1 MDFDEI
7 RQFISADEEKVI
19 LMENGKPTI
28 VLMSFN
34 AYKKRFVLKENK
46 RKDVSREKDELKVED
61 LPF

>member
-19 LMENGKPTI
+19 LIEDGKPTI

-34 AYKKRFVLKENK
+34 AYKKRFDLKESK
-46 RKDVSREKDELKVED
+46 KKDVSREKDELKVED

>member
-19 LMENGKPTI
+19 LIEDGKPTI

-34 AYKKRFVLKENK
+34 TYKKGFDLKGNK
-46 RKDVSREKDELKVED
+46 KKDVFKEKDELKVED

>member
-19 LMENGKPTI
+19 LMEDGKPTI

-34 AYKKRFVLKENK
+34 AYKKRFDLKENK

>member
-19 LMENGKPTI
+19 LMEDGKPTI

-34 AYKKRFVLKENK
+34 TYKKRFDLKENK